1 MGIRVSS
8 DLEIRIIIFYFQD
21 LPKCRHFEWLD
32 EYINRIEREGA
43 SLGVKLP
50 SPVEQLG
57 SATVVAPVEK
67 ADGVAAEVKE
77 LKKMN
82 KHLAKLVDMKK
93 QDNLMCAIFYLFA
106 IALGVVYLLI
116 ISH

>member
-1 MGIRVSS
+1 M
-8 DLEIRIIIFYFQD
+8 EIRIIIFYFQD

-57 SATVVAPVEK
+57 SATVVALVEK

-82 KHLAKLVDMKK
+82 KHLTKLVNLKK
-93 QDNLMCAIFYLFA
+93 QDNKSDVCNFLFICNCSWSCLFA
-106 IALGVVYLLI
+106 D
-116 ISH
+116 H

>member
-82 KHLAKLVDMKK
+82 KHLAKLVDLKK
-93 QDNLMCAIFYLFA
+93 QDNLMSAIFYLFA